1 MLILDGLDEH
11 ALGTNQDVLKIIR
24 GEKLL
29 SCSIIVTS
37 RPHSTKQIEK
47 YFPVI
52 LRIEGFTYNKAE
64 QFASKILSDNQK
76 VAAVLNFNPA
86 GLRDDVPIH
95 KCPILLS
102 FLCLLVREDE
112 IDLSTTNMHVG
123 EIYFR
128 MVRCLYKKFTIRK
141 GIEFSRKEFNRI
153 TMLIGKLA
161 FDTLLSGNP
170 LLQRSHVM
178 SLIGQDAFDYGLLIG
193 HEDFRLLRDET
204 ADIFITFPHRS
215 LQ

>member
-1 MLILDGLDEH
+1 MQSDAGDKILAKGDPGMGKTTWSKKVAWDWAKGLFQTFSLIFFVFLKLVKPVSTIENIIIEQNSYMTGLKIRDRTLRDILETFGKRCLLILDGLDEH

-52 LRIEGFTYNKAE
+52 LRVEGFTYNKAE

-86 GLRDDVPIH
+86 GHLETTFRYIDVPFCCH
-95 KCPILLS
+95 FCV
-102 FLCLLVREDE
+102 C
-112 IDLSTTNMHVG
+112 
-123 EIYFR
+123 
-128 MVRCLYKKFTIRK
+128 
-141 GIEFSRKEFNRI
+141 
-153 TMLIGKLA
+153 
-161 FDTLLSGNP
+161 
-170 LLQRSHVM
+170 
-178 SLIGQDAFDYGLLIG
+178 
-193 HEDFRLLRDET
+193 
-204 ADIFITFPHRS
+204 
-215 LQ
+215 